1 MGNDQP
7 RRKKFYRYLAEL
19 PITSRYAH
27 IAGKIERGMEPRR
40 TSRPRK
46 PPRHISRGKGVAKK
60 KRKSIPIW
68 CFIIFTIGIFLITLI
83 T

>member
-1 MGNDQP
+1 MRKQKP
-7 RRKKFYRYLAEL
+7 RKRKFYHNLPEL

>member
-7 RRKKFYRYLAEL
+7 RRKKFYRYLAEP
-19 PITSRYAH
+19 PIGSQYRG
-27 IAGKIERGMEPRR
+27 IAAKMERGMEPRR
-40 TSRPRK
+40 ASRPK
-46 PPRHISRGKGVAKK
+46 KPRHHISKRRGVINKH
-60 KRKSIPIW
+60 RKSDPIW